1 MGYPSK
7 SPSQGQE
14 FTAILEND
22 AVFLTLLQSV
32 PNRVL
37 QIGLCGQVQK
47 FDRASKQFEVSHGNE
62 VIHNMILQVRKTVEF
77 GNAERDIERHSR
89 QSS

>member
-1 MGYPSK
+1 MGTWASGTLLEALR
-7 SPSQGQE
+7 GQE

-22 AVFLTLLQSV
+22 AVFHALLQSV

-47 FDRASKQFEVSHGNE
+47 FDRAPKHFEVSFRG
-62 VIHNMILQVRKTVEF
+62 LWLKT
-77 GNAERDIERHSR
+77 SR
-89 QSS
+89 LKLAAKSR